1 MFEIAR
7 EGQMLETDR
16 ITVKE
21 YRNRGYSDRQLQEM
35 GFSEASIHSPS
46 VAVQK

>member
-1 MFEIAR
+1 
-7 EGQMLETDR
+7 MLETDR

-21 YRNRGYSDRQLQEM
+21 FRSRGYSDRQLQDM
-35 GFSEASIHSPS
+35 GFSTAAIHSPS